1 MDATNPS
8 MAGCSKIRR
17 ISNVVGLIVATFD
30 VSRNGSR
37 GAWMLPWPAAKIVDP
52 SADIRRLSDRN
63 PKESLAEEGW
73 SPADDPDADIA
84 DAGGFLYAD
93 EDALKLHPFPAL
105 VSKDRS
111 GRAVVRQ

>member
-1 MDATNPS
+1 MNQLRTRPPAPEAVRPDRPAEQAYLRFSGNS
-8 MAGCSKIRR
+8 VHR
-17 ISNVVGLIVATFD
+17 
-30 VSRNGSR
+30 
-37 GAWMLPWPAAKIVDP
+37 LPLTA
-52 SADIRRLSDRN
+52 
-63 PKESLAEEGW
+63 LAEEGW

-105 VSKDRS
+105 VSKDPS